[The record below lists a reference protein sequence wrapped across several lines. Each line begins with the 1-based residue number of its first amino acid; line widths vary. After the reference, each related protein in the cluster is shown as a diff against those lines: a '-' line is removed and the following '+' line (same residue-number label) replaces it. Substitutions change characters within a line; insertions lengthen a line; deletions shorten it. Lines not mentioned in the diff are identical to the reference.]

1 MPRGLGGLAAVAA
14 AANALVIAEKV
25 PDTARVVPRPLER
38 VESDLSVDG
47 LSVLATQASQATLS
61 THGTPTT
68 NSSVDSLRNPSGN
81 APSTQEPPQ
90 TTAPSLPPNSDSSNG
105 YETEDSLYADRKSPD
120 NKPSS
125 DKEMTP
131 PMEINERGK
140 RKSPVGKRKYAESE
154 EDYEARKMA
163 RRAELNFKIDFCE
176 FYNCVVVFLL
186 CVSYIYYC

>member
-1 MPRGLGGLAAVAA
+1 MAA
-14 AANALVIAEKV
+14 AADALVCAEKV
-25 PDTARVVPRPLER
+25 PDIAGVVPRPLER

-47 LSVLATQASQATLS
+47 LSVLATQATLS

-90 TTAPSLPPNSDSSNG
+90 TSAPSLPPNSDSSNG

-120 NKPSS
+120 NKPPS

-131 PMEINERGK
+131 PMEISGHGK
-140 RKSPVGKRKYAESE
+140 RKSPVGKRKYAESG
-154 EDYEARKMA
+154 EDYEARKMV

-176 FYNCVVVFLL
+176 SALL
-186 CVSYIYYC
+186 CYYAVCARYM